1 MSIKDLFKKPFLS
14 KSKQEGAF
22 LFEGSSK
29 EIGQKIEKHVGE
41 FLSKKS
47 FEILEYN
54 YSVPQGEIDIVAKEN
69 QGNNC
74 SQIVFI
80 EVKASHEKTLSYF
93 PEEKVSPAKIKKLAF
108 AAESWLQQH
117 PDIDN
122 CRFDVI
128 SVIYHPQQGVKDLQ
142 HFKDAIEL

>member
-1 MSIKDLFKKPFLS
+1 LNIKDLFKKPFLS
-14 KSKQEGAF
+14 NSKQEGAF

-29 EIGQKIEKHVGE
+29 EIGQKIERVVGE

-69 QGNNC
+69 Q
-74 SQIVFI
+74 QVVFI
-80 EVKASHEKTLSYF
+80 EVKASHEKTHSYF
-93 PEEKVSPAKIKKLAF
+93 PEEKVSASKIKKLAL
-108 AAESWLQQH
+108 AADSWLQQH
-117 PDIDN
+117 PEIDN

-128 SVIYHPQQGVKDLQ
+128 SVIYHPQKGVKDLH

>member
-1 MSIKDLFKKPFLS
+1 MKFKDLFKKPFLS
-14 KSKQEGAF
+14 NSKEERAF

-29 EIGQKIEKHVGE
+29 EIGQKIEKTVGE

-54 YSVPQGEIDIVAKEN
+54 YSVPQGEIDIVAREN
-69 QGNNC
+69 Q
-74 SQIVFI
+74 QIVFI

-93 PEEKVSPAKIKKLAF
+93 PEEKVSPSKIKKLAF
-108 AAESWLQQH
+108 AAESWLQLH
-117 PDIDN
+117 PEVDN

-128 SVIYHPQQGVKDLQ
+128 SVIYNPQQGVKDLH